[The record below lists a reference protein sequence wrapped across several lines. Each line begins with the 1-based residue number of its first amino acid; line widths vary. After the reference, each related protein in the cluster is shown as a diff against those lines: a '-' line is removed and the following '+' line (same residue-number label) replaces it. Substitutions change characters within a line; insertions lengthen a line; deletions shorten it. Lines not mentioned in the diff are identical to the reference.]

1 MSLNLGVYYYFF
13 LFRKSKI
20 MVADKL
26 IEIDVACTELS
37 TAMNQFKLVN
47 LEKLK
52 TDILLSASPMYRDY
66 IK

>member
-1 MSLNLGVYYYFF
+1 MFIIFF

-37 TAMNQFKLVN
+37 TEMNQFKLAT

-52 TDILLSASPMYRDY
+52 TDILLSASPMHRDY
-66 IK
+66 VK

>member
-1 MSLNLGVYYYFF
+1 
-13 LFRKSKI
+13 

-37 TAMNQFKLVN
+37 TEMNQFKLAT

-52 TDILLSASPMYRDY
+52 TDILLSASPMHRDY
-66 IK
+66 VK